1 MEKAA
6 MFKHI
11 FVPIDGSATSQ
22 AALETALQLAKE
34 QGAELRIV
42 HVYKRF
48 VISSSG
54 KLIDLTEAFKQE
66 GKAALALAENR
77 AREAGVPTATE
88 LIDAGGR
95 RIPAAIVEEA
105 ARWPADLIIMGTHG
119 RHGIEHLLLGSV
131 AEGVARRSQIPVM
144 LVRAR

>member
-1 MEKAA
+1 
-6 MFKHI
+6 MFQHI

-34 QGAELRIV
+34 QGAEVRIV
-42 HVYKRF
+42 HVFKRF
-48 VISSSG
+48 VISSGG

-66 GKAALALAENR
+66 GEAALVRAKER
-77 AREAGVPTATE
+77 ARAAGVAAATE

-95 RIPAAIVEEA
+95 RISVAIVEEA
-105 ARWPADLIIMGTHG
+105 LRWPADLIIMGTHG

-131 AEGVARRSQIPVM
+131 AEGVARRSPIPLM
-144 LVRAR
+144 LIRGR